1 MLTLGVFFSQAL
13 VSLCILA
20 VAPASPPAY
29 GADVEGM
36 GVGPGGYAAPR
47 AAIRVAMARD
57 EEAVGGGG
65 RGEVGAAAGVWAV
78 EGECGMFFSPAD
90 FCRFSPAVDGMAN
103 DIQRVD
109 PNRIFWARNTAA
121 PAPAPLTRS
130 LSRQAAPRPPSYESD
145 GGVGYVV
152 EAAPRSIAPPEDVP
166 LPIHPAERGRIQGGV
181 GMWREGGRGGKEG
194 GKGVILE
201 SLELGL
207 DPVGGRM

>member
-1 MLTLGVFFSQAL
+1 VLTLGVFFSQAL

-57 EEAVGGGG
+57 EEAVGEGGG
-65 RGEVGAAAGVWAV
+65 AKLGPPPAYGLWRESVVCFFPRRFPAAT
-78 EGECGMFFSPAD
+78 
-90 FCRFSPAVDGMAN
+90 DGRAN
-103 DIQRVD
+103 NIQRVD

-121 PAPAPLTRS
+121 PATAPLTRS
-130 LSRQAAPRPPSYESD
+130 LSRQAAPRPPSYASD
-145 GGVGYVV
+145 DGVGYVV

-166 LPIHPAERGRIQGGV
+166 LPIHPAERGRIEGV
-181 GMWREGGRGGKEG
+181 GM
-194 GKGVILE
+194 
-201 SLELGL
+201 
-207 DPVGGRM
+207 